1 MEFLLNPLIKKE
13 EWNRFV
19 LENGGSFLQSWEWG
33 EFQESLG
40 FEVLRLAME
49 QDGKILLSA
58 QVFQM
63 PLPFQ
68 KNYLYIPYGPVFLNA
83 FNINEIKQAMKILLA
98 ELKKISEK
106 NNSIFLKIEEDKT
119 KFDVSLSEFEFIKSD
134 KDVQARETLI
144 LDISKPEE
152 DLLKNMKQKTRY
164 NIKVAQKNGV
174 EFGEFSD
181 KKEAFEAFYDLISQ
195 TAERQKYRLHP
206 KRHYE
211 KMMELFFEG
220 NVPEGRLFQKI
231 FFVKYKDKILAIA
244 LIIFFGKRATYLHGG
259 SSDEF
264 KNLMAPHL
272 LHWEI
277 IKKAKELGFSEYDF
291 WGIVT
296 EKTSKKMSQ
305 KWSGFSR
312 FKIGFSGDVVE
323 YAGAYDFIYS
333 KLWYNLYKIARKIHI

>member
-13 EWNRFV
+13 DWNRFV
-19 LENGGSFLQSWEWG
+19 LENGGSFLQAWEWG

-40 FEVLRLAME
+40 FKASRLAVE
-49 QDGKILLSA
+49 QDGKIALLA
-58 QVFQM
+58 QVFQI

-68 KNYLYIPYGPVFLNA
+68 KSYLYIPYGPIFFNA
-83 FNINEIKQAMKILLA
+83 GDLEMVKLSLKTLLS
-98 ELKKISEK
+98 ELRKISEK
-106 NNSIFLKIEEDKT
+106 SNSIFLKIEADKT
-119 KFDVSLSEFEFIKSD
+119 KFDISLSAFGFVKSD

-152 DLLKNMKQKTRY
+152 ELLKNMKQKTRY

-174 EFGEFSD
+174 EFGEFAD
-181 KKEAFEAFYDLISQ
+181 QKEAFEAFYNLISK
-195 TAERQKYRLHP
+195 TAQRQKYRLHP
-206 KRHYE
+206 KKHYE
-211 KMMELFFEG
+211 KMIELFVGGKNSDGE
-220 NVPEGRLFQKI
+220 NFQKI
-231 FFVKYKDKILAIA
+231 FFVKYKDNFLAIA
-244 LIIFFGKRATYLHGG
+244 LINFFGKRATYLHGG
-259 SSDEF
+259 SSEEF

-277 IKKAKELGFSEYDF
+277 IKKAKDLGFSEYDF

-323 YAGAYDFIYS
+323 YKGAYDFVYS
-333 KLWYNLYKIARKIHI
+333 KLWYNLYKIAKKIHI

>member
-1 MEFLLNPLIKKE
+1 MEFLLNPSIKKE

-19 LENGGSFLQSWEWG
+19 LENGGSFLQSWGWG
-33 EFQESLG
+33 EFQEILG
-40 FEVLRLAME
+40 FKVLRLAVE
-49 QDGKILLSA
+49 QDGKIALLA
-58 QVFQM
+58 QIFQM

-68 KNYLYIPYGPVFLNA
+68 KSYLYIPYGPIFFNA
-83 FNINEIKQAMKILLA
+83 GDLEKAKQSLKALLSELRKIA
-98 ELKKISEK
+98 KTS
-106 NNSIFLKIEEDKT
+106 NSIFLKIEEDKT
-119 KFDVSLSEFEFIKSD
+119 KFDISFSEFGFIKSD

-152 DLLKNMKQKTRY
+152 ELLKNMKQKTRY

-174 EFGEFSD
+174 ELGEFTD
-181 KKEAFEAFYDLISQ
+181 KKEAFEVFYGLISK
-195 TAERQKYRLHP
+195 TAQRQGYRLHS
-206 KRHYE
+206 KKHYE
-211 KMMELFFEG
+211 KMLDLFFDGKKSDGE
-220 NVPEGRLFQKI
+220 NFQKI

-244 LIIFFGKRATYLHGG
+244 LINFFGKRATYLHGG

-277 IKKAKELGFSEYDF
+277 IKKTRELGFSEYDF

-296 EKTSKKMSQ
+296 GKTSKKMSE

-323 YAGAYDFIYS
+323 YKGAYDFMYS
-333 KLWYNLYKIARKIHI
+333 KLWYNIYKIARRIL